1 MGAVLLQEGDLN
13 PRTKLP
19 TRHPIAYYS
28 ATFTPTERNY
38 DIYERELLAV
48 MKALAHWRPHLA
60 GTKIPVL
67 VLTDHANLTFWKAPR
82 KVNRRVARWFS
93 ELQEYNL
100 RIKHVPGKL
109 HHAADLLSRPP
120 QADHGETDNENVTL
134 IDKELFIRLLTEPEA
149 EWMDLERKIAQIQER
164 EQDEVAQWKANLDAQ
179 LDPSTMVPNLRLWT
193 VKDRIAIPNDEGLK
207 REILRFHHNR
217 PTAGHPG
224 RDVTTHTLGTIFW
237 WPQMGDW
244 IANYVKGCA
253 RCQQAKNL
261 TRKRKTPLYRI
272 PTTPTTKPF
281 QTVALDLITQLPK
294 SNGYD
299 AILTIVDHGCT
310 RAALFLPCSTTIT
323 GEGIAKLYMDNV
335 YRWFGMPSKVI
346 SDRDPRFTSHFAR
359 ALTQAVGANQ
369 NLSTAFH
376 PQTDGLSEQ
385 KNQWVEQYLRLVAGT
400 AQDDW
405 DRWLTIAMAVHNSHV
420 NATTKTPP
428 IEALLG
434 YRPRLEI
441 HQTTPSPNQT
451 ANDRLET
458 IRQKQ
463 EQARAAIN

>member
-1 MGAVLLQEGDLN
+1 M
-13 PRTKLP
+13 
-19 TRHPIAYYS
+19 I
-28 ATFTPTERNY
+28 
-38 DIYERELLAV
+38 IY
-48 MKALAHWRPHLA
+48 
-60 GTKIPVL
+60 GTVYFA
-67 VLTDHANLTFWKAPR
+67 DD
-82 KVNRRVARWFS
+82 
-93 ELQEYNL
+93 
-100 RIKHVPGKL
+100 
-109 HHAADLLSRPP
+109 HAADLLSRPP
-120 QADHGETDNENVTL
+120 QADHGETDNENITL

-149 EWMDLERKIAQIQER
+149 EWMDLERKIAQVQER
-164 EQDEVAQWKANLDAQ
+164 ERDEVDQWKANLDAQ
-179 LDPSTMVPNLRLWT
+179 LDPSTTVPNLRLWT
-193 VKDRIAIPNDEGLK
+193 VKDRIAIPNDKGLK
-207 REILRFHHNR
+207 REILQFHHDR

-237 WPQMGDW
+237 WPRMGDW

-253 RCQQAKNL
+253 HCQQAKNL

-299 AILTIVDHGCT
+299 AILTIADHGCT
-310 RAALFLPCSTTIT
+310 RAALFLPCSTTIM

-359 ALTQAVGANQ
+359 ALTKAVGADQ

-376 PQTDGLSEQ
+376 PQTDGLSER
-385 KNQWVEQYLRLVAGT
+385 KNQWVEQYLRLVAGA

-405 DRWLTIAMAVHNSHV
+405 DRWLTIATAVHNSHI

-441 HQTTPSPNQT
+441 HQTSPSPNQT

-463 EQARAAIN
+463 EQARAAINQLAEQTPPSQFRVGDSVWLEAKNLALPYQTTKLAPKRHGPF